1 MLAVDLR
8 PTPAY
13 SEPTSSRP
21 LDQSWPLAMLFIGFP
36 LWWLLG
42 FSGFIAMLLALPMA
56 FQLWHRRQFVVPG
69 GFGWWLLFLTWVAL
83 GVFTLWVDAPGA
95 VPGGG
100 GLSRLMIFVY
110 RICWYITCTIVLLWL
125 ANSSRKTMTFER
137 ICNLVG
143 WLFLFTVAGGV
154 LGVLAPTLELHSLL
168 DLVLPGGI
176 RSNGFVK
183 SIIHPE
189 VADVQMVLGRPEAR

>member
-56 FQLWHRRQFVVPG
+56 FQLWRRRQFVVPG
-69 GFGWWLLFLTWVAL
+69 GGSSSWHGWPSVFLPC
-83 GVFTLWVDAPGA
+83 GSTLPV
-95 VPGGG
+95 
-100 GLSRLMIFVY
+100 R
-110 RICWYITCTIVLLWL
+110 C
-125 ANSSRKTMTFER
+125 
-137 ICNLVG
+137 
-143 WLFLFTVAGGV
+143 
-154 LGVLAPTLELHSLL
+154 
-168 DLVLPGGI
+168 
-176 RSNGFVK
+176 
-183 SIIHPE
+183 PE
-189 VADVQMVLGRPEAR
+189 VAGHRA